1 MLISIK
7 RAIFANFSKE
17 QYNSTFIAKLKFN
30 SYKMILL
37 HFIIN
42 N

>member
-7 RAIFANFSKE
+7 RAIFAYFSKE
-17 QYNSTFIAKLKFN
+17 QYNCTFKDKLKFN

-37 HFIIN
+37 YFYY
-42 N
+42 